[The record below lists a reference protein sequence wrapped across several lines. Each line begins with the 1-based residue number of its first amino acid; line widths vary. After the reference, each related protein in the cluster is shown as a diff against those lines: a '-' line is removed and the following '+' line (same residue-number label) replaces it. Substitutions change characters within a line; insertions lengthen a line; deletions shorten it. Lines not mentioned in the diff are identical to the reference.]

1 MGEILYY
8 HKGAYMQL
16 KLIENWTQF
25 WKMRSIQ
32 IMALLA
38 VMPEILQLAVEMGV
52 LDAEDAD
59 VPAFFNKA
67 LKIGLFIGAVSRLLQ
82 QKGITKPSEP
92 AAA

>member
-16 KLIENWTQF
+16 KLIDNWTQF

-32 IMALLA
+32 IMALIALL
-38 VMPEILQLAVEMGV
+38 PELLQLAVEMDV
-52 LDAEDAD
+52 ISADDAS
-59 VPAFFNKA
+59 VPALVNKI
-67 LKIGLFIGAVSRLLQ
+67 LKISLFVAAVSRLLQ
-82 QKGITKPSEP
+82 QKGITKPSQP